1 MDGFNPV
8 PKSKHNKQGR
18 AKRNPLP
25 KVEKKCYITGATE
38 GLHKHH
44 IFGGANRKLSEQY
57 GLYVYLIPK
66 YHNMSDEGV
75 HFNREFDL
83 QLKREGQRKFESLYG
98 SREDFRRIFGKNY
111 LEG

>member
-1 MDGFNPV
+1 MDRLNPV
-8 PKSKHNKQGR
+8 PKPAYKHKR
-18 AKRNPLP
+18 AAINRPT
-25 KVEKKCYITGATE
+25 VEKKCYITGVTT

-44 IFGGANRKLSEQY
+44 IFGGPNRKLSEQY

-75 HFNREFDL
+75 HFNKEFA
-83 QLKREGQRKFESLYG
+83 LKLKQEGQMKFESLYG
-98 SREDFRRIFGKNY
+98 NREDFRRIFGKNY

>member
-1 MDGFNPV
+1 MMFNPV
-8 PKSKHNKQGR
+8 PKPNYKKQRR
-18 AKRNPLP
+18 AVKCPP
-25 KVEKKCYITGATE
+25 VKKECYITKATE

-57 GLYVYLIPK
+57 GLYVYLVPRL
-66 YHNMSDEGV
+66 HNMSDDGV

-83 QLKREGQRKFESLYG
+83 QLKREGQMKFEETH
-98 SREDFRRIFGKNY
+98 SREDFLKIFGKNY

>member
-1 MDGFNPV
+1 MEGLRPA
-8 PKSKHNKQGR
+8 PKPKYKKQR
-18 AKRNPLP
+18 AATNRPT
-25 KVEKKCYITGATE
+25 VEKKCYITGATT

-44 IFGGANRKLSEQY
+44 IYGGANRKLSEQY

-66 YHNMSDEGV
+66 YHIGDEGV

-83 QLKREGQRKFESLYG
+83 QLKREAQAKFEQQY
-98 SREDFRRIFGKNY
+98 SREKFIEVFGKNY

>member
-1 MDGFNPV
+1 MEGLRAV
-8 PKSKHNKQGR
+8 PKPNYKKQRR
-18 AKRNPLP
+18 AVKCPP
-25 KVEKKCYITGATE
+25 VKKECYITKATE

-57 GLYVYLIPK
+57 GLYVYLIPRL
-66 YHNMSDEGV
+66 HNMSDEGV

-83 QLKREGQRKFESLYG
+83 RLKREGQMKFEETH

>member
-1 MDGFNPV
+1 VKGLRAV
-8 PKSKHNKQGR
+8 PKPNYKKQKR
-18 AKRNPLP
+18 AVKCPP
-25 KVEKKCYITGATE
+25 VKKECYITKATE

-57 GLYVYLIPK
+57 GLYVYLVPRL
-66 YHNMSDEGV
+66 HNMSDDGV

-83 QLKREGQRKFESLYG
+83 RLKREGQMKFESLYG
-98 SREDFRRIFGKNY
+98 SREDFLKIFGKNY

>member
-1 MDGFNPV
+1 VEGLRAV
-8 PKSKHNKQGR
+8 PKPNYKKQRG
-18 AKRNPLP
+18 AVKCPPVKR
-25 KVEKKCYITGATE
+25 ECYITKATE

-57 GLYVYLIPK
+57 GLYVYLVPRL
-66 YHNMSDEGV
+66 HNMSDDGV

-83 QLKREGQRKFESLYG
+83 RLKREGQMKFESLYG

>member
-1 MDGFNPV
+1 MFNPV
-8 PKSKHNKQGR
+8 PKPPKGKHKR
-18 AKRNPLP
+18 AVNNSRPQ
-25 KVEKKCYITGATE
+25 VEKKCYITGATT

-57 GLYVYLIPK
+57 GLYVYLIPE
-66 YHNMSDEGV
+66 YHTGDKGV

-83 QLKREGQRKFESLYG
+83 QLKREGQRKFEETH

-111 LEG
+111 L

>member
-1 MDGFNPV
+1 MVNPV
-8 PKSKHNKQGR
+8 PKPNYKKQGR
-18 AKRNPLP
+18 AVKCPP
-25 KVEKKCYITGATE
+25 VKKECYITKATE

-44 IFGGANRKLSEQY
+44 IFGGPNRKLSELY

-66 YHNMSDEGV
+66 YHTGDKGV

-83 QLKREGQRKFESLYG
+83 QLKREGQMKFEAIHG
-98 SREDFRRIFGKNY
+98 SREDFIRIFGKNY

>member
-1 MDGFNPV
+1 MINPI
-8 PKSKHNKQGR
+8 PKPKHKKQKR
-18 AKRNPLP
+18 AVNNSRPI
-25 KVEKKCYITGATE
+25 EKKCYITGATT

-75 HFNREFDL
+75 HFNRTFDL
-83 QLKREGQRKFESLYG
+83 QLKREAQAEFEKVH
-98 SREDFRRIFGKNY
+98 SREEFIRIFGKNY
-111 LEG
+111 L

>member
-1 MDGFNPV
+1 MEGL
-8 PKSKHNKQGR
+8 
-18 AKRNPLP
+18 NPLP
-25 KVEKKCYITGATE
+25 KPGKHKQRRAVNNIRPRVEKKCYITGATT

-44 IFGGANRKLSEQY
+44 IFGAANRKLSEQY

-83 QLKREGQRKFESLYG
+83 RLKQEGQMKFEQLYG
-98 SREDFRRIFGKNY
+98 SREDFRRLFGKSY
-111 LEG
+111 L

>member
-1 MDGFNPV
+1 MEGLRAV
-8 PKSKHNKQGR
+8 PKPNYKKQGS

-25 KVEKKCYITGATE
+25 AVEKKCYITGATE

-57 GLYVYLIPK
+57 GLYVYLIPE
-66 YHNMSDEGV
+66 YHTGDEGV

-83 QLKREGQRKFESLYG
+83 QLKREGQMKFEKLYG
-98 SREDFRRIFGKNY
+98 NREDFRRIFGKSY
-111 LEG
+111 L

>member
-1 MDGFNPV
+1 MDRLNPI
-8 PKSKHNKQGR
+8 PKPPKGKRKR
-18 AKRNPLP
+18 AVTSRPQ
-25 KVEKKCYITGATE
+25 VEKKCYITEATK

-44 IFGGANRKLSEQY
+44 IFGGPNRKLSEQY
-57 GLYVYLIPK
+57 GLYVYLIPE
-66 YHNMSDEGV
+66 YHTGAKGV

-83 QLKREGQRKFESLYG
+83 QLKREGQRKFERLHG